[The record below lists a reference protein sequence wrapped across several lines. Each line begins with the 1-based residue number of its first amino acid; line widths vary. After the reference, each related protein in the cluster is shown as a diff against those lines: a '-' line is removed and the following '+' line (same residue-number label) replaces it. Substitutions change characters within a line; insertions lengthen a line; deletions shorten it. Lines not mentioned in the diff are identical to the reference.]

1 MAWPPARLVS
11 RGSGGRPEAA
21 VWAAAQRQIMEEV
34 AAFVDERSVHV
45 GEEAEGGTA
54 GFLPPAKDDRPQLGW
69 LPGPDDRY
77 GNPDHPWNVAWREH
91 HRLHSGIKGLELYDA
106 LEEGFEVGA
115 AANFH
120 RDGVRCPSA
129 LAPTSQTPLAAAA
142 AQRWLAAGRWPLAAG
157 RWPLAAAAAALP
169 AGRPLPSPLAA
180 R

>member
-1 MAWPPARLVS
+1 MPWPGSIAS

-142 AQRWLAAGRWPLAAG
+142 AQRWLAAGRWPLAA
-157 RWPLAAAAAALP
+157 AAAALP